1 MDNSRTSNYKSVL
14 ETVRGWSPRKR
25 VSLVQ
30 DILATLA
37 PDLENPADSTF
48 ASEEGRDTLQEAL
61 GLLSSGGAV
70 PSDEEVQKWL
80 DEHRLEK
87 YS

>member
-1 MDNSRTSNYKSVL
+1 MGNSQAGNYKSVL

-37 PDLENPADSTF
+37 PELEKPAGSTL
-48 ASEEGRDTLQEAL
+48 ASEEGRGTLQEAL
-61 GLLSSGGAV
+61 GLLSSGGPV

-80 DEHRLEK
+80 DEYR
-87 YS
+87 